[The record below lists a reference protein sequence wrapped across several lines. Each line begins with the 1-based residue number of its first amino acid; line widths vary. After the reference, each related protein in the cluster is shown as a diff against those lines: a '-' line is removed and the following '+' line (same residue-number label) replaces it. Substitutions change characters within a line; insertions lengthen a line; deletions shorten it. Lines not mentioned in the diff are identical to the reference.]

1 MQIGFNNKF
10 DTNIFFPGGA
20 GMFIQYHD
28 IIKPVYLWATLKMI
42 LNKEDYNLP
51 VNILS
56 YNRSLSIIEWY
67 VKRRYQNPLAC
78 IDYLK
83 KYDHSVLDKMLLD
96 ILNND
101 ESLYRLAP
109 TLNAYKMLSV
119 YKSQHMS
126 FPIFIYSNEYEH
138 YIETDITNIFSGLP
152 VKYVYGDL
160 RTAVSNCSQ
169 NFTYMISD
177 IELFKKLADML
188 IGSYSHLI
196 LAHDYRYNF
205 SDNHKTLKYNLYE
218 MSKTH
223 LYLRIQSFSV
233 ADLNELAIETDKIL
247 LSYKKGDVVEHASN

>member
-1 MQIGFNNKF
+1 
-10 DTNIFFPGGA
+10 
-20 GMFIQYHD
+20 
-28 IIKPVYLWATLKMI
+28 
-42 LNKEDYNLP
+42 
-51 VNILS
+51 
-56 YNRSLSIIEWY
+56 
-67 VKRRYQNPLAC
+67 
-78 IDYLK
+78 
-83 KYDHSVLDKMLLD
+83 
-96 ILNND
+96 
-101 ESLYRLAP
+101 
-109 TLNAYKMLSV
+109 
-119 YKSQHMS
+119 MS